1 METTV
6 NKTPMAI
13 IAGILAIVSGGFKL
27 LGLLGLII
35 ASFFVI
41 ASPVPAVGVHPS
53 TILLIISLPLA
64 ILGVLAII
72 GGIPSFSDIFST
84 ASEI

>member
-27 LGLLGLII
+27 LGLLGL
-35 ASFFVI
+35 
-41 ASPVPAVGVHPS
+41 
-53 TILLIISLPLA
+53 
-64 ILGVLAII
+64 
-72 GGIPSFSDIFST
+72 
-84 ASEI
+84 